1 MLETR
6 SPSFKLFLAGLIAV
20 LLVIPLLMVYGLVSD
35 RQAQARVAQD
45 SIVQGTGGRQVVTGP
60 MLVVPYE
67 TTQQV
72 SETIDGQPVVRN
84 RTVRQALYIHPQT
97 QSLDTQLAPERK
109 RFGIYENVVYGADL
123 RGEALFEMPD
133 DLDRFGIERDE
144 LLLDEAQLRFGVAD
158 MRGFRS
164 PADVVAGGEAV
175 TLEPGEGS
183 GATGGSGFNGY
194 VDWSEGEPLQ
204 VAYRYAL
211 NGSRAI
217 SFVPRGGQSEW
228 TVSST
233 WQHPGF
239 AGSFLPDERE
249 VGDDG
254 FSASWSVGNLALGQ
268 SIVSRADMGYAAI
281 DDSIAAPPPVEVA
294 TEMREAGRI
303 APESPSLAATIT
315 LIDPADV
322 YSQVDRAVKYGF
334 LFIGFT
340 FLAYLM
346 FDIIGG
352 ARVATAEYLLTGVGL
367 VLFFVL
373 LLAFAEV
380 IAFALAYVL
389 ASGAIIALLTAYS
402 AAVLGT
408 WRRAAFMG
416 GLLAALYATLYI
428 LLSLEQ
434 FALIV
439 GALLLFAALAGVMY
453 ATRGID
459 WSSAMRK
466 EEVEM

>member
-1 MLETR
+1 MSDSR
-6 SPSFKLFLAGLIAV
+6 SPSFKLFLAGLIAI
-20 LLVIPLLMVYGLVSD
+20 LLIIPLLMVYGLVSD

-60 MLVVPYE
+60 MLVVPYTKTRE
-67 TTQQV
+67 V
-72 SETIDGQPVVRN
+72 RELVDGQSV
-84 RTVRQALYIHPQT
+84 TRQVETRELLYLHPRD
-97 QSLDTQLAPERK
+97 QSLSTDLAPERK
-109 RFGIYENVVYGADL
+109 RLGIYENVVYGA
-123 RGEALFEMPD
+123 RMEGQAVFALPD
-133 DLDRFGIERDE
+133 DLDRFDIERED
-144 LLLDEAQLRFGVAD
+144 LILDEAQLRFGVTD
-158 MRGFRS
+158 MRGFRG
-164 PADVVAGGEAV
+164 PAQVRAGGEVV
-175 TLEPGEGS
+175 TLEPGEGT
-183 GATGGSGFNGY
+183 GATGGSGFNGF
-194 VDWSEGEPLQ
+194 VDWSDGGDEPLA

-217 SFVPRGGQSEW
+217 AFVPRGGQTDW
-228 TVSST
+228 TVKSS
-233 WQHPGF
+233 WKHPGF

-249 VGDDG
+249 IGDEG
-254 FSASWSVGNLALGQ
+254 FTARWSIGNLALGQ
-268 SIVSRADMGYAAI
+268 SVVSSSDM
-281 DDSIAAPPPVEVA
+281 SPVLLSDETDEPLA
-294 TEMREAGRI
+294 REMTIGEA

-322 YSQVDRAVKYGF
+322 YAQVDRAVKYGF

-380 IAFALAYVL
+380 VPFALAYIL

-408 WRRAAFMG
+408 WRRAGFM
-416 GLLAALYATLYI
+416 AALLVGLYTVLYV

-439 GALLLFAALAGVMY
+439 GALLLFAALAATMY
-453 ATRGID
+453 ATRRID
-459 WSSAMRK
+459 WSVTRHR
-466 EEVEM
+466 EEELAEG